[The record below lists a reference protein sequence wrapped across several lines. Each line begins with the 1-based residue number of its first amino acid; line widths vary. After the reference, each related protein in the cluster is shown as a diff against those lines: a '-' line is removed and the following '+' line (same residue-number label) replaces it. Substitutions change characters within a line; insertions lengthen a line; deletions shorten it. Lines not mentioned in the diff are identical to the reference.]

1 MTPGLYLPGAS
12 VIHRTPPAAK
22 LLAVFAGGTL
32 LLATTD
38 LRVLAAAAAGVG
50 VLYGLAGIGWRA
62 ALAQLRPVLLMLAV
76 LCAVQWL
83 FAGAPAAAAVGLRLL
98 ALVMLATLVTLTTRV
113 SDMVRVVERA
123 LRPLGR
129 VGVPTDKVSLAI
141 SMTLRFIPLLSR
153 VVWEV
158 REAQR
163 ARGLERSMLALAV
176 PVLVRTLAMADQVAE
191 AIDARSCGAS

>member
-1 MTPGLYLPGAS
+1 MNAGLYVPGGS
-12 VIHRTPPAAK
+12 VVHRAPPAAK

-38 LRVLAAAAAGVG
+38 LRALAAAAAGVV
-50 VLYGLAGIGWRA
+50 VLYGLARIPWRV
-62 ALAQLRPVLLMLAV
+62 ALAQVRPVLPLLVV
-76 LCAVQWL
+76 LCAVQWA
-83 FAGAPAAAAVGLRLL
+83 FAGGVAAAAVGLRLL
-98 ALVMLATLVTLTTRV
+98 ALIMLAALVTLTTRV

-123 LRPLGR
+123 LRPLRR

-153 VVWEV
+153 VVAEV

-191 AIDARSCGAS
+191 AIDARSAGAS